1 MAKFSTKALTKKV
14 DKWTSGYFSTGY
26 KNSYSSYSNSSF
38 WLDNDFLETS
48 YTTKDAINTLD
59 YVKLAGYK
67 RAISNFVRIVTNKD
81 NIKVS
86 FSSGGDSYTD
96 GKDVVISSKL
106 DEKEFDSTVGLAL
119 HEGSHIALT
128 DFSALKSL
136 LKYDSQFLKN
146 IRDWH
151 NVTFPEQQNV
161 TPASFIDYIKDL
173 VNIIEDRRIDRFIYD
188 SAPGYQGYYKALYD
202 RYFNAKEIDE
212 ALINGTKCERT
223 WNDYIFHIV
232 NFINTNR
239 NLNALPALKEIWN
252 LIDIK
257 NIARIQS
264 THGSFVIAEDV
275 LKCILLDIGGV
286 EEADNKKTNPSP
298 DGKDKTNNDSAD
310 VNEDE
315 NDESGDG
322 GMDPNLDIQGEN
334 STQSSSNSNT
344 SQGNIDPKEAR
355 KAERAREA
363 LEKAIQKQK
372 DFLNN
377 KIKKKSLSRK
387 DAAKINAA
395 AEANMSYVSVGG
407 DIPNDTGNMPGKKT
421 NCTVVKGISNSL
433 IESGLLG
440 SHCSTPQYKIDSI
453 ARRKKTYNQDCDY
466 IADGIVLGTL
476 LGKRL
481 KTRDEDRSLKTT
493 RMDTGRID
501 RRLIAEL
508 GFGNDKVFS
517 QILHKT
523 TTPSI
528 VHISV
533 DASGSMCG
541 AKWEKSMK
549 ASVAIAKAASMVNS
563 LDCVISIRGSVGA
576 GESTPLMWT
585 IYDSRVDKFNAM
597 KNKFYAVDAA
607 GSTPEGLCFQAVM
620 DDIIKASKGKEMYF
634 INISDGEPGY
644 SDRNMS
650 YGGEYAIQ
658 HTKAQINK
666 MRKAGINVLAYFVHD
681 NYVSDRSKASFIS
694 MYGKDAEFID
704 IQNLTQ
710 LTKSLNNVFVR
721 NV

>member
-96 GKDVVISSKL
+96 GKEVVISSKL

-128 DFSALKSL
+128 DFSALKTL

-146 IRDWH
+146 ICDWH

-161 TPASFIDYIKDL
+161 TPGSFTDCIKDL

-212 ALINGTKCERT
+212 ALLNGTKCERT
-223 WNDYIFHIV
+223 WNDYIFHVV
-232 NFINTNR
+232 NFINANR
-239 NLNALPALKEIWN
+239 NLNALPALREIWN

-257 NIARIQS
+257 NISRIQS

-286 EEADNKKTNPSP
+286 EEANKKTNPGT
-298 DGKDKTNNDSAD
+298 DGKDKTNNDPAD

-322 GMDPNLDIQGEN
+322 GMDPNLDMQGEN

-344 SQGNIDPKEAR
+344 SQGNLDPKEAR
-355 KAERAREA
+355 KAARAKEA

-395 AEANMSYVSVGG
+395 ADANMSYVSVGG
-407 DIPNDTGNMPGKKT
+407 DIPNDTETIHGKKT
-421 NCTVVKGISNSL
+421 NCTVVKGITNSL

-440 SHCSTPQYKIDSI
+440 GHCSNPQHQIDDI
-453 ARRKKTYNQDCDY
+453 ARRKKNYNQDNDY
-466 IADGIVLGTL
+466 IAEGIVLGTL

-528 VHISV
+528 VHISI

-541 AKWEKSMK
+541 SKWEKSIK

-563 LDCVISIRGSVGA
+563 LDCIISIRGSVGS
-576 GESTPLMWT
+576 GECTPLMWT
-585 IYDSRVDKFNAM
+585 IYDSQVDKFNAM

-666 MRKAGINVLAYFVHD
+666 MRKAGINVLSYFVHD
-681 NYVSDRSKASFIS
+681 NYVSDRSKATFIS

-710 LTKSLNNVFVR
+710 LTKSLNSVFVR

>member
-96 GKDVVISSKL
+96 GKEVVISSKL

-128 DFSALKSL
+128 DFSALKTL
-136 LKYDSQFLKN
+136 LKWDSQFLQN
-146 IRDWH
+146 ICEWH
-151 NVTFPEQQNV
+151 KITFPEQQNI
-161 TPASFIDYIKDL
+161 TPADFTDSIKDL

-202 RYFNAKEIDE
+202 KYFNAKEIDE

-223 WNDYIFHIV
+223 WNDYIFHVV
-232 NFINTNR
+232 NFINANR
-239 NLNALPALKEIWN
+239 NLKALPALREIWN

-257 NIARIQS
+257 NISRIQS

-286 EEADNKKTNPSP
+286 EEANKKTNP
-298 DGKDKTNNDSAD
+298 GTNGNDKTNTDPAD
-310 VNEDE
+310 INEDE
-315 NDESGDG
+315 NNESGDG

-344 SQGNIDPKEAR
+344 SQGNLDPKEAR
-355 KAERAREA
+355 KAERAKEA

-377 KIKKKSLSRK
+377 KIKKKSLSKK

-395 AEANMSYVSVGG
+395 ADANMSYVSVGG
-407 DIPNDTGNMPGKKT
+407 DIPNDTETIHGKKT
-421 NCTVVKGISNSL
+421 NCTVVKGITNSL

-440 SHCSTPQYKIDSI
+440 SHCSDPQYHIKDI
-453 ARRKKTYNQDCDY
+453 ARRKKDYNQDSDY
-466 IADGIVLGTL
+466 IAEGIVLGTL

-528 VHISV
+528 VHISI

-541 AKWEKSMK
+541 SKWEKSIK

-563 LDCVISIRGSVGA
+563 LDCIISIRGSVGS
-576 GESTPLMWT
+576 GEQTPLMWT
-585 IYDSRVDKFNAM
+585 IYDSQVDKFNAM
-597 KNKFYAVDAA
+597 KNKFYAVNAA

-666 MRKAGINVLAYFVHD
+666 MRKAGINVLSYFVHD
-681 NYVSDRSKASFIS
+681 NYVSDRSKATFIS

-710 LTKSLNNVFVR
+710 LTKSLNSVFVR

>member
-96 GKDVVISSKL
+96 GKEVVISSKL

-128 DFSALKSL
+128 DFSALKTL

-146 IRDWH
+146 ICDWH

-161 TPASFIDYIKDL
+161 TPGSFTDCIKDL

-212 ALINGTKCERT
+212 ALLNGTKCERT
-223 WNDYIFHIV
+223 WNDYIFHVV
-232 NFINTNR
+232 NFINANR
-239 NLNALPALKEIWN
+239 NLNALPALREIWN

-257 NIARIQS
+257 NISRIQS

-286 EEADNKKTNPSP
+286 EEANKKTNPGTN
-298 DGKDKTNNDSAD
+298 GKDKTNNDPAD

-322 GMDPNLDIQGEN
+322 GMDPNLDMQGEN

-344 SQGNIDPKEAR
+344 SQGNLDPKEAR
-355 KAERAREA
+355 KAERAKEA

-395 AEANMSYVSVGG
+395 ADANMSYVSVGG
-407 DIPNDTGNMPGKKT
+407 DIPNDTETIHGKKT
-421 NCTVVKGISNSL
+421 NCTVVKGITNSL

-440 SHCSTPQYKIDSI
+440 SHCSNPQYQIDDI
-453 ARRKKTYNQDCDY
+453 ARRKKNYNQDNDY
-466 IADGIVLGTL
+466 IAEGIVLGTL

-528 VHISV
+528 VHISI

-541 AKWEKSMK
+541 SKWEKSIK

-563 LDCVISIRGSVGA
+563 LDCIISIRGSVGS
-576 GESTPLMWT
+576 GECTPLMWT
-585 IYDSRVDKFNAM
+585 IYDSQVDKFNAM
-597 KNKFYAVDAA
+597 KNKFYAVNAA

-666 MRKAGINVLAYFVHD
+666 MRKAGINVLSYFVHD
-681 NYVSDRSKASFIS
+681 NYVSDRSKTTFIS

-710 LTKSLNNVFVR
+710 LTKSLNSVFVR

>member
-14 DKWTSGYFSTGY
+14 DKWTNGYFSTGY

-96 GKDVVISSKL
+96 GKEVVISSKL

-128 DFSALKSL
+128 DFSALKTL
-136 LKYDSQFLKN
+136 LKWDSQFLKN
-146 IRDWH
+146 ICDWH

-161 TPASFIDYIKDL
+161 TPGSFTDCIKDL

-202 RYFNAKEIDE
+202 KYFNAKEIDE

-223 WNDYIFHIV
+223 WNDYIFHVV
-232 NFINTNR
+232 NFINANR
-239 NLNALPALKEIWN
+239 NLKALPALREIWN

-286 EEADNKKTNPSP
+286 EEANKKTNP
-298 DGKDKTNNDSAD
+298 GTNGNDKTNTDPAD
-310 VNEDE
+310 INEDE

-334 STQSSSNSNT
+334 STQSSDNSNT
-344 SQGNIDPKEAR
+344 SQGNLDPKEAR
-355 KAERAREA
+355 KAERAKEA

-377 KIKKKSLSRK
+377 KIKKKSLSKK

-395 AEANMSYVSVGG
+395 ADANMSYVSVGG
-407 DIPNDTGNMPGKKT
+407 DIPNDTETIHGKKT
-421 NCTVVKGISNSL
+421 NCTVVKGITNSL

-440 SHCSTPQYKIDSI
+440 SHCSNPQYQIDSI
-453 ARRKKTYNQDCDY
+453 ARSKKNYNQDNDY
-466 IADGIVLGTL
+466 IAEGIVLGTL

-528 VHISV
+528 VHISI

-541 AKWEKSMK
+541 SKWEKSIK

-563 LDCVISIRGSVGA
+563 LDCIISIRGSVGS
-576 GESTPLMWT
+576 GEQTPLMWT
-585 IYDSRVDKFNAM
+585 IYDSQVDKFNAM
-597 KNKFYAVDAA
+597 KNKFYAVNAA

-666 MRKAGINVLAYFVHD
+666 MRKAGINVLSYFVHD
-681 NYVSDRSKASFIS
+681 NYVSDRSKATFIS

-710 LTKSLNNVFVR
+710 LTKSLNSVFVR

>member
-96 GKDVVISSKL
+96 GKEVVISSKL

-128 DFSALKSL
+128 DFSALKTL
-136 LKYDSQFLKN
+136 LKWDSQFLKN
-146 IRDWH
+146 ICDWH

-161 TPASFIDYIKDL
+161 TPGSFIDCIKDL

-212 ALINGTKCERT
+212 ALLNGTKCNRT
-223 WNDYIFHIV
+223 WNDYIFHVV
-232 NFINTNR
+232 NFINANR
-239 NLNALPALKEIWN
+239 NLNALPALREIWN

-257 NIARIQS
+257 NISRIQS

-286 EEADNKKTNPSP
+286 EEANKKTNPGTN
-298 DGKDKTNNDSAD
+298 GKDKTNTDPAD

-322 GMDPNLDIQGEN
+322 GMDPNLDMQGEN

-344 SQGNIDPKEAR
+344 SQGNLDPKEAR
-355 KAERAREA
+355 KAERAKEA

-395 AEANMSYVSVGG
+395 ADANMSYVSVGG
-407 DIPNDTGNMPGKKT
+407 DIPNDTETIHGKKT
-421 NCTVVKGISNSL
+421 NCTVVKGITNSL

-440 SHCSTPQYKIDSI
+440 SHCSDPQYQIKDIE
-453 ARRKKTYNQDCDY
+453 RRKKNYNQDSDY
-466 IADGIVLGTL
+466 IAEGIVLGTL

-528 VHISV
+528 VHISI

-541 AKWEKSMK
+541 SKWEKSIK

-563 LDCVISIRGSVGA
+563 LDCIISIRGSVGS
-576 GESTPLMWT
+576 GEQTPLMWT
-585 IYDSRVDKFNAM
+585 IYDSQVDKFNAM
-597 KNKFYAVDAA
+597 KNKFYAVNAA

-658 HTKAQINK
+658 HTKTQINK
-666 MRKAGINVLAYFVHD
+666 MRKAGINVLSYFVHD
-681 NYVSDRSKASFIS
+681 NYVSDRSKATFIS

-710 LTKSLNNVFVR
+710 LTKSLNSVFVR

>member
-96 GKDVVISSKL
+96 GKEVVISSKL

-128 DFSALKSL
+128 DFSALKTL
-136 LKYDSQFLKN
+136 LKWDSQFLQN
-146 IRDWH
+146 ICEWH
-151 NVTFPEQQNV
+151 KINFPEQQNI
-161 TPASFIDYIKDL
+161 TPGDFTDSIKDL

-212 ALINGTKCERT
+212 ALINGTKCDRT
-223 WNDYIFHIV
+223 WNDYIFHVV
-232 NFINTNR
+232 NFINANR
-239 NLNALPALKEIWN
+239 NLNALPALREIWN

-286 EEADNKKTNPSP
+286 EEANKKTNPGTN
-298 DGKDKTNNDSAD
+298 GKDKTNNDPAD

-322 GMDPNLDIQGEN
+322 GMDPNLDMQGEN

-344 SQGNIDPKEAR
+344 SQGNLDPKEAR
-355 KAERAREA
+355 KAERAKEA

-395 AEANMSYVSVGG
+395 ADANMSYVSVGG
-407 DIPNDTGNMPGKKT
+407 DIPNDTETIHGKKT
-421 NCTVVKGISNSL
+421 NCTVVKGITNSL

-440 SHCSTPQYKIDSI
+440 SHCSNPQYEIEAI
-453 ARRKKTYNQDCDY
+453 ARRKKNYNQDSDY
-466 IADGIVLGTL
+466 IAEGIVLGTL

-528 VHISV
+528 VHISI

-541 AKWEKSMK
+541 SKWEKSIK

-563 LDCVISIRGSVGA
+563 LDCIISIRGSVGS
-576 GESTPLMWT
+576 GECTPLMWT
-585 IYDSRVDKFNAM
+585 IYDSQVDKFNAM
-597 KNKFYAVDAA
+597 KNKFYAVNAA

-666 MRKAGINVLAYFVHD
+666 MRKAGINVLSYFVHD
-681 NYVSDRSKASFIS
+681 NYVSDRSKATFIS

-710 LTKSLNNVFVR
+710 LTKSLNSVFVR